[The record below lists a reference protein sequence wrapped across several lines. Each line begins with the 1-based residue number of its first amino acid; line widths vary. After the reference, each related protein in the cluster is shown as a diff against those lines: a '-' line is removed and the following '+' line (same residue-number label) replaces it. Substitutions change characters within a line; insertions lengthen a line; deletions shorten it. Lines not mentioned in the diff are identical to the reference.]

1 MLAATVS
8 GASVSVV
15 VVVVVVL
22 PAVAPFLYVFV
33 CVCGGV
39 WVLFSEFVRF
49 FQSLGGVVLARELVL
64 YLSLSSSFYFSL
76 SHPYRRTGW
85 CLNRDVGVYIMLSNT
100 DGRVFLRPEH
110 RRWYPGYLFDV
121 RLKMISVF
129 FFFVGIPSS
138 VGGVIARLAPGRCAQ

>member
-33 CVCGGV
+33 CCSVSLYG
-39 WVLFSEFVRF
+39 F

-121 RLKMISVF
+121 RLKMISVS